1 MDLKCL
7 SMKVGVVICLILFVS
22 SCNHSFTLS
31 KKKYAENASFI
42 TGTEFYK
49 LTNTYN
55 WKQRDSFALSQ
66 LLQRKFPDFFSRFV
80 PINSTIVNA
89 NGETITATFYVSQD
103 YVCIGTNEDWAR
115 VPLTPKTAQI
125 IADSFDC
132 FLPTPKLVDLIY
144 SKAKVQLEPQPM
156 YIYRDSSITMWQ
168 HHLVIEGQRKNRKG
182 LIAGIKKDV
191 VLTPKLLQ
199 PKYANKVAIYGWHK
213 LDGKPIQPLYTGH
226 VNWYVDYSH
235 GIRLIHKKVKVNNQW
250 MRYEQIMQDSI
261 MKQLICE
268 EDSCTFLRY

>member
-1 MDLKCL
+1 
-7 SMKVGVVICLILFVS
+7 MKIASALFLILFIS

-55 WKQRDSFALSQ
+55 WKQRDSFALTQ

-80 PINSTIVNA
+80 PINSTIINA
-89 NGETITATFYVSQD
+89 NGEKINATFYVSQD

-115 VPLTPKTAQI
+115 VPLTPMAAQL
-125 IADSFDC
+125 IADSFNC

-144 SKAKVQLEPQPM
+144 SQAKVKLEPQPM
-156 YIYRDSSITMWQ
+156 FIYRDSSITMWQ
-168 HHLVIEGQRKNRKG
+168 HHLIIEGQRKNRKG

-191 VLTPKLLQ
+191 VLTPKLLE
-199 PKYANKVAIYGWHK
+199 PKNGNKVAIYGWHK
-213 LDGKPIQPLYTGH
+213 LNGKPIQPVYAGH
-226 VNWYVDYSH
+226 INWYVDYSH
-235 GIRLIHKKVKVNNQW
+235 GIRLVYRKVKVNKQW
-250 MRYEQIMQDSI
+250 MDYQQIMKDPLL
-261 MKQLICE
+261 KQLICDE
-268 EDSCTFLRY
+268 EACGFLKY